1 VRYSS
6 FGKFHAFCN
15 NDSFSVIENQ
25 KQQIIS
31 EIKSQKDEYI
41 LNVNK
46 TEYIKYLIS
55 KYRIEPIVINNDQ
68 LSVSTYEAL
77 VPAKYHPVSSYFVDA
92 GRGYRRVI
100 IKYHLPFTGDS
111 DLLKVRASTYTLSSP
126 LITIEDGCICF
137 EIINFNLK
145 SEQIKKE
152 SQGTVQDVINQNEY
166 LTKDLKKFNNTIER
180 VATQAFDSR
189 KNQILEKNNLLSS
202 LGVPVRKV
210 NGVSDT
216 FSIPAHRTKV
226 IPSKLKPEITETGY
240 KPEPA
245 LDESIYQGILKILHD
260 LGKEFERLPSTYAGK
275 EEENLRD
282 HFLLF
287 LEPNFEGSA
296 TGETFNKSGKTDI
309 LMRYEGNNVFIAEL
323 KFWKGQKDYLDTI
336 SQLLSYLTW
345 RDSKA
350 AVVIFVRNKNLSPV
364 LETIKK
370 ETPNH
375 SNYLGFVK
383 EQEDGWYYYR
393 FHINNDPN
401 REVKLSVMAFHL
413 PSRDGDK

>member
-1 VRYSS
+1 MRHSS
-6 FGKFHAFCN
+6 FGKFHAFCD
-15 NDSFSVIENQ
+15 NDSFSLIENQ
-25 KQQIIS
+25 KKQIIS

-46 TEYIKYLIS
+46 TEYIEYLIS
-55 KYRIEPIVINNDQ
+55 KYRIEPIKIYNDQ
-68 LSVSTYEAL
+68 LSVSSYEAMI
-77 VPAKYHPVSSYFVDA
+77 PAKKHPVSSYFADA
-92 GRGYRRVI
+92 GKYYRRDI
-100 IKYHLPFTGDS
+100 IKYYLPFTGDS
-111 DLLKVRASTYTLSSP
+111 DLLKVGATTYTLSSP

-145 SEQIKKE
+145 PEQIKQE
-152 SQGTVQDVINQNEY
+152 SQGTIQDIINQNEY
-166 LTKDLKKFNNTIER
+166 LTKDLEGFNNTIQR
-180 VATQAFDSR
+180 LATQAFDSR
-189 KNQILEKNNLLSS
+189 KQQILKKNNLLSS
-202 LGVPVRKV
+202 LGVPVRQV

-216 FSIPAHRTKV
+216 FSIPAQRTKA
-226 IPSKLKPEITETGY
+226 IPSKPKPEVTETGY

-245 LDESIYQGILKILHD
+245 LDESIYQRILKILHD
-260 LGKEFERLPSTYAGK
+260 VGKEFERLPSTYAGK

-309 LMRYEGNNVFIAEL
+309 LMRFEGNNVFIAEL
-323 KFWKGQKDYLDTI
+323 KFWKGQKAYLDTI

-350 AVVIFVRNKNLSPV
+350 AIVIFVRNKNISPV

-375 SNYLGFVK
+375 SNYLGFVREK
-383 EQEDGWYYYR
+383 EDGWYYYR

-401 REVKLSVMAFHL
+401 REVKLSVMTFHL
-413 PSRDGDK
+413 PSQDGNK

>member
-1 VRYSS
+1 MRYSS
-6 FGKFHAFCN
+6 YNKFHAFSGK
-15 NDSFSVIENQ
+15 DSFSVIENQ
-25 KQQIIS
+25 KQRIIS
-31 EIKSQKDEYI
+31 EIQSQKDDYI

-46 TEYIKYLIS
+46 TEYINYLIS
-55 KYRIEPIVINNDQ
+55 RYRIEPIKIHKDQ
-68 LSVSTYEAL
+68 LSVSTYEAMI
-77 VPAKYHPVSSYFVDA
+77 PAEYHPVTYFVDA
-92 GRGYRRVI
+92 GEYYKRDI

-111 DLLKVRASTYTLSSP
+111 ELLKVRASTYTLSSP
-126 LITIEDGCICF
+126 LIMIEDGCICF

-145 SEQIKKE
+145 PEQIKQE
-152 SQGTVQDVINQNEY
+152 SQGTVQGIINQNEY
-166 LTKDLKKFNNTIER
+166 LTKDLEAFNNTIER
-180 VATQAFDSR
+180 LATQAFDSR
-189 KNQILEKNNLLSS
+189 KQQLLKKNNLLSS

-210 NGVSDT
+210 HGVSDT
-216 FSIPAHRTKV
+216 FSVPAHRTKV
-226 IPSKLKPEITETGY
+226 IPSKPKPEVTETGY

-245 LDESIYQGILKILHD
+245 LDESIYQQILKILHD
-260 LGKEFERLPSTYAGK
+260 VGKEFERLPSTYAGK

-323 KFWKGQKDYLDTI
+323 KFWKGQKAYLDTI

-364 LETIKK
+364 LETIKR

-375 SNYLGFVK
+375 CNYLGFVR
-383 EQEDGWYYYR
+383 EQEDGWYHYR

-401 REVKLSVMAFHL
+401 REVKLSVMVFHL
-413 PSRDGDK
+413 PDDYFGL